1 MVLEEACMICI
12 TTLKGFRNDRWKS
25 VPTFASAPGARVKRF
40 RAVCFVEAFSTVV
53 CQFLGLEK

>member
-53 CQFLGLEK
+53 C